1 MAWRIVLFLAV
12 FSCQVAAAEVSLDS
26 CRVMALRN
34 NKQLLIGAASVEGA
48 KYQKNVARAAHLP
61 ALDFTGGYT
70 YNQKSISVFD
80 SDQLLPVK
88 TFNPATGS
96 YEFTVAKNPATGE
109 PIKGA
114 DGQYVPHQ
122 VALIPKDAMTYNVH
136 NVFFGALTLTQPVYM
151 GGKIKALNRIAGYAE
166 ELEIARLHD
175 DATDVVYAVDVA
187 YWQVVSLSAKERLAE
202 SYVTLLDTL
211 TRNVAAMIA
220 EGVATPSDSLMVKV
234 KLNEAQ
240 VDLTKVKNGLSLSR
254 MSLAQLCGLPIDTE
268 MRLSDENHSDVLN
281 ELPIVPVSEDM
292 TQVYSRRWDMR
303 QLEIGSHI
311 AHEQSKTELSAMLP
325 NISLIGAYSFSN
337 PNMFN
342 GFSRRFDGNFSVG
355 MLVSIPL
362 WHWGS
367 NYYKYKN
374 ALTQETIMKL
384 NVADAKDKIA
394 LQVRQATYKMQEAI
408 TTYRTTQEN
417 LSSANENLRH
427 AQIGYK
433 EGVMTIGNVMEAQT
447 AWLKANSLHLDAQ
460 IDLRLSLTYLQK
472 SLGTLPLHF

>member
-12 FSCQVAAAEVSLDS
+12 FSCQVVAAEVSLDS
-26 CRVMALRN
+26 CRAMALRN
-34 NKQLLIGAASVEGA
+34 NKQLLIGAARVEGA
-48 KYQKNVARAAHLP
+48 KYQKNVARAAYLP

-114 DGQYVPHQ
+114 DGQYVPQQ
-122 VALIPKDAMTYNVH
+122 VALIPKDAMTYDVH

-151 GGKIKALNRIAGYAE
+151 GGKIKALNRIACYAE
-166 ELEIARLHD
+166 ELETARLHD
-175 DATDVVYAVDVA
+175 DATDVIYAVDVA
-187 YWQVVSLSAKERLAE
+187 YWQVVSLSAKVRLAE

-211 TRNVAAMIA
+211 TRNVAAMIV

-254 MSLAQLCGLPIDTE
+254 MSLAQLCGLHIDTE
-268 MRLSDENHSDVLN
+268 MRLTDENHSDVLT

-292 TQVYSRRWDMR
+292 TQVFSRRQDMR

-325 NISLIGAYSFSN
+325 NVSLIGAYSFSN

-342 GFSRRFDGNFSVG
+342 GFSHRFDGNFSVG
-355 MLVSIPL
+355 VLVSIPL
-362 WHWGS
+362 WHWGG

-384 NVADAKDKIA
+384 NVADAKDKIT
-394 LQVRQATYKMQEAI
+394 LQVRQATYKMHEAI
-408 TTYRTTQEN
+408 KTYRTTQEN
-417 LSSANENLRH
+417 LLSANENLRH

-433 EGVMTIGNVMEAQT
+433 EGVMTIDNVMEAQT

-472 SLGTLPLHF
+472 SLGTLPPR